1 MADAT
6 ASRGILSSIGI
17 DRVSEG
23 VDRPAEDA
31 EILAVVDERDEVI
44 GEERRDRIHEKAL
57 RHRAIHVL
65 IFNSAGEIF
74 LQKRGMHKKEN
85 PGLWDS
91 SVAGHVDAGETYDAC
106 CVREIDEE
114 VGLKLRG
121 VPPRLFKLEATELTG
136 MEFAWVYRVETDQAL
151 RLNEQEMSGGDWFD
165 PVELDNWVDS
175 GDPSLSGVFC
185 LIWKTYRNLPNPA

>member
-1 MADAT
+1 MANAT
-6 ASRGILSSIGI
+6 ASRGIRPSPGI
-17 DRVSEG
+17 DYVSEG

-44 GEERRDRIHEKAL
+44 GEERRDRIHEEAL

-65 IFNSAGEIF
+65 IFNSAEEVF

-106 CVREIDEE
+106 CVREVDEE

-121 VPPRLFKLEATELTG
+121 VPPRLFKLEATEVTG
-136 MEFAWVYRVETDQAL
+136 MEFAWVYRVDSDGPLTPNLD
-151 RLNEQEMSGGDWFD
+151 EMSEGRWFSRAEIEAKLAKANEE
-165 PVELDNWVDS
+165 VSE
-175 GDPSLSGVFC
+175 VFR
-185 LIWKTYRNLPNPA
+185 LIWETYRPMWGVG